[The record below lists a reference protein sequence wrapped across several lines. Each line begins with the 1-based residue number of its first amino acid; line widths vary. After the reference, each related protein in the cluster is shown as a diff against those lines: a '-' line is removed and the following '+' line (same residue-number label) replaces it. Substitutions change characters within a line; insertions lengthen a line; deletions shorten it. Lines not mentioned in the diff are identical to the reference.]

1 MDSSLLIGEL
11 LYNSKGSRDSM
22 NKSIN
27 RVKNGSKHMK
37 GRDDI
42 NIQCNLKE
50 EAQNI
55 LDRAVSNFY
64 TLMTFEN
71 LNETSLMKKFNSQL
85 VSK

>member
-1 MDSSLLIGEL
+1 
-11 LYNSKGSRDSM
+11 
-22 NKSIN
+22 
-27 RVKNGSKHMK
+27 MK